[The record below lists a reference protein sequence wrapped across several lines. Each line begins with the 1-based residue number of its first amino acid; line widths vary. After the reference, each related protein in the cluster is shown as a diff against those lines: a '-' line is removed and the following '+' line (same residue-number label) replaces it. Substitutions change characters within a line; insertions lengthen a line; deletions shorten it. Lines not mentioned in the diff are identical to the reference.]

1 MYNYKGNSAYI
12 KKTTAE
18 RRKLSI
24 AKGATWVALGGFAVL
39 TFAVFYVLTVI
50 FLTLEPIQWRT
61 HADTQTTV
69 VMITATI
76 SKVKVIM
83 HKHMT
88 TTMTRGFMLVASTH
102 QTLMTKKQQLIDMR
116 TNKQT
121 GKKGVLDDE

>member
-61 HADTQTTV
+61 HADTQTIV
-69 VMITATI
+69 VMITAII

-88 TTMTRGFMLVASTH
+88 TTMTRDLVRVASTH

>member
-61 HADTQTTV
+61 HADTQTIV
-69 VMITATI
+69 VMTI
-76 SKVKVIM
+76 AIISRVKAIM
-83 HKHMT
+83 HKHM

-102 QTLMTKKQQLIDMR
+102 QTLMTKKLQVIDMR